1 MTNKNRIQYFDFRIV
16 MEIHRQ
22 KGFIVVEILIAGL
35 ILTSSIAATMYL
47 FRMGFDYLERAS
59 QSNVLSSKLTQAAGL
74 IRTVDFQKDSG
85 EEDLG
90 DDVTLKWKSQ
100 LLVSSKPIK
109 GEGEMTI
116 QSAYELLLY
125 RVDFSLQYKENIR
138 EYHINVFRYKPLFS
152 PEGGPI

>member
-1 MTNKNRIQYFDFRIV
+1 MKNRQ
-16 MEIHRQ
+16 Q
-22 KGFIVVEILIAGL
+22 GFIVLDVLIAAL

-47 FRMGFDYLERAS
+47 FRMGFDYLERAN

-90 DDVTLKWKSQ
+90 EDVTLKWKSQ
-100 LLVSSKPIK
+100 LLVSSKPII

-125 RVDFSLQYKENIR
+125 RVDFSLQYKGDTR
-138 EYHINVFRYKPLFS
+138 EYQINVFRYKTLYS
-152 PEGGPI
+152 PEEVPL

>member
-1 MTNKNRIQYFDFRIV
+1 MKNRTQ
-16 MEIHRQ
+16 
-22 KGFIVVEILIAGL
+22 GFIVLDVLIAAL

-47 FRMGFDYLERAS
+47 FRMGFDYLERAN

-74 IRTVDFQKDSG
+74 IRTLDLQKNSG

-100 LLVSSKPIK
+100 LLGFSKPIK

-116 QSAYELLLY
+116 QSIHELLLY
-125 RVDFSLQYKENIR
+125 RVDFSLQYKGNIR
-138 EYHINVFRYKPLFS
+138 EYQINVFRYKPLYS
-152 PEGGPI
+152 PEEVPL